1 MTGPLA
7 GIKVLDLSAYIAGP
21 YGCTLLA
28 DLGAE
33 VIKIEPPT
41 GDTLRQY
48 PSTLEPEARAFLGN
62 NRSKLGVV
70 LDLKQAE
77 GQAVLHRMADSA
89 DVLVHDF
96 RRRVPPRRG
105 IEYE

>member
-33 VIKIEPPT
+33 VIKVEPPT

-48 PSTLEPEARAFLGN
+48 PSTLEPESRAFLGM
-62 NRSKLGVV
+62 NRSKRGIV
-70 LDLKQAE
+70 LDLKRPRGHE
-77 GQAVLHRMADSA
+77 VLMRLLRSD
-89 DVLVHDF
+89 DVFVHNF
-96 RRRVPPRRG
+96 RP
-105 IEYE
+105 